1 MKVEELL
8 NYIKTEVA
16 KAALIKNKDAVNMYL
31 VVKFA
36 QQLKTMDPVE
46 FSLAIGRNES
56 YASEFRKGI
65 KLASVIN
72 ERGL

>member
-1 MKVEELL
+1 MKIEELL
-8 NYIKTEVA
+8 NHIKTEVA

-36 QQLKTMDPVE
+36 EQLKAIDPVE
-46 FSLAIGRNES
+46 FALAIGRNES
-56 YASEFRKGI
+56 YATEFRKGI
-65 KLASVIN
+65 KLASVIK